1 MSNTEKKLGGGRRL
15 SINTGKGTDIMLEL
29 LSPAGS
35 PEAVIAAVQNGA
47 DAVYMGLGD
56 FNARRGAKN
65 FADEE
70 FEKAVRYCHVR
81 GCKVY
86 VTLNTLVNDREI
98 PAATESARLASRCGV
113 DGIIIQDLGLISAVR
128 RAAPD
133 IPLHASTQ
141 MSIHNLA
148 GVQAAAEMGLT
159 RAVLARE
166 LSLEEIKFITANSPI
181 EIEVFVHGALCFCHS
196 GQCYM
201 SALIGRRSGNR
212 GMCAQPCRMQ
222 YSLGGRMDDYPMSL
236 KDNCLVDRLR
246 ELEEA
251 GVTCV
256 KIEGRM
262 KRPEYTAIVTGIYSK
277 AIKERRQPTAE
288 EMNMLTKAFSRQ
300 GFTQGYFNGDKKD
313 MFGVRGE
320 PEEGTEKIF
329 TTARRAYADGE
340 LRRVPVHFYTVAEKD
355 ERIKAIAFDDDGHR
369 AVTYGAV
376 PEKAKR
382 QGLTDSYLIEQMFKT
397 GGTPYNVVENKAKAD
412 PGLYLAAAEI
422 NELRRKLISELSE
435 QRAVPPTRRS
445 LELPA
450 PPKNIPVVS
459 DPKLIM
465 QVRTEDQLSK
475 ELADLRPAYLYVPAN
490 VMLEQPKLVLPFVEQ
505 GTVPVAVL
513 PRIINDRQMKD
524 VYTTLQRLF
533 DYGVNEALV
542 GNLGHI
548 MLARAAGMKV
558 RGDFGL
564 NAFNSYSLEMLNEM
578 GFLSATASFELRI
591 AQIKDMAKPLDTEM
605 IIYGR
610 LPLMV
615 SDQCIIKHSAGR
627 CACQTPAQMSD
638 RMGSVFPVVKE
649 YGCRNVI
656 YNAHKLY
663 LADKKD
669 DLYSAGLWG
678 LRMMFTT
685 ESARECVEVAKGHM
699 GLSDYKPNVLTR
711 GLYYRGVD

>member
-1 MSNTEKKLGGGRRL
+1 M
-15 SINTGKGTDIMLEL
+15 IEL

-47 DAVYMGLGD
+47 DAIYMGLGN

-65 FADEE
+65 FTDEE
-70 FEKAVRYCHVR
+70 FERSMRYCRIR

-98 PAATESARLASRCGV
+98 AQAVESARLASQLGA
-113 DGIIIQDLGLISAVR
+113 DGIIIQDLGLAYAIRQAL
-128 RAAPD
+128 PD

-148 GVQAAAEMGLT
+148 GVEAAAEMGMT

-166 LSLEEIKFITANSPI
+166 LSLEQIKFITQHASI
-181 EIEVFVHGALCFCHS
+181 ETEVFVHGALCFCQS

-246 ELEEA
+246 ELEDA
-251 GVTCV
+251 GVACL

-262 KRPEYTAIVTGIYSK
+262 KRPEYTAIVTKIYSK
-277 AIKERRQPTAE
+277 ALKEHRQPSDE
-288 EMNMLTKAFSRQ
+288 EMETLEKAFSRQ

-313 MFGVRGE
+313 MFGRREE
-320 PEEGTEKIF
+320 PDKDTEKLF
-329 TTARRAYADGE
+329 TLARKGYSEGE
-340 LRRVPVHFYTVAEKD
+340 LRRVPVHFYTVAEKGMPV
-355 ERIKAIAFDDDGHR
+355 KAIAFDDDGNR
-369 AVTYGAV
+369 AAAMGGV
-376 PEKAKR
+376 PEKAR
-382 QGLTDSYLIEQMFKT
+382 GQGLTATYITEQMFKT
-397 GGTPYNVVENKAKAD
+397 GGTPYNCVENRAQAD
-412 PGLYLAAAEI
+412 PGLYLPASEI
-422 NELRRKLISELSE
+422 NDLRRRLVSELSE
-435 QRAVPPTRRS
+435 QRAKPPIRRVGK
-445 LELPA
+445 LPEK
-450 PPKNIPVVS
+450 PKGKLPTG
-459 DPKLIM
+459 DPAMIF
-465 QVRTEDQLSK
+465 QVLTEEQLSP
-475 ELADLRPAYLYVPAN
+475 ELAALKPQYLYVPLTL
-490 VMLEQPKLVLPFVEQ
+490 MTEKLDLLRPFAEQ
-505 GTVPVAVL
+505 GTIPVAVL
-513 PRIINDRQMKD
+513 PRVIADNEAAA
-524 VYTTLQRLF
+524 VYDMLSRMF
-533 DYGVNEALV
+533 DQGVNEALV
-542 GNLGHI
+542 GNLGHA
-548 MLARAAGMKV
+548 MLAKKAGMKL

-564 NAFNSYSLEMLNEM
+564 NTFNALSMEVIRQA
-578 GFLSATASFELRI
+578 GFISATASFELRLS
-591 AQIKDMAKPLDTEM
+591 QIRDMIKPLDTEL

-610 LPLMV
+610 IPLMV
-615 SDQCIIKHSAGR
+615 SDQCIIRHSAGR
-627 CACQTPAQMSD
+627 CNCQTPGQMAD

-649 YGCRNVI
+649 FGCRNVI

-663 LADKKD
+663 LADKAED
-669 DLYSAGLWG
+669 VYAAGAWG

-685 ESARECVEVAKGHM
+685 EGMRECVEGAKGYM

>member
-1 MSNTEKKLGGGRRL
+1 M
-15 SINTGKGTDIMLEL
+15 IEL

-47 DAVYMGLGD
+47 DAIYMGLGN

-65 FADEE
+65 FTDEE
-70 FEKAVRYCHVR
+70 FERSMRYCRIR

-98 PAATESARLASRCGV
+98 AQAVESARLASQLGA
-113 DGIIIQDLGLISAVR
+113 DGIIIQDLGLAYAIRQAL
-128 RAAPD
+128 PD

-148 GVQAAAEMGLT
+148 GVEAAAEMGMT

-166 LSLEEIKFITANSPI
+166 LSLEQIKFITQHASI
-181 EIEVFVHGALCFCHS
+181 ETEVFVHGALCFCQS

-246 ELEEA
+246 ELEDA
-251 GVTCV
+251 GVACL

-262 KRPEYTAIVTGIYSK
+262 KRPEYTAIVTKIYSK
-277 AIKERRQPTAE
+277 ALKEHRQPSDE
-288 EMNMLTKAFSRQ
+288 EMETLEKAFSRQ

-313 MFGVRGE
+313 MFGRREE
-320 PEEGTEKIF
+320 PDKDTEKLF
-329 TTARRAYADGE
+329 TLARKGYSEGE
-340 LRRVPVHFYTVAEKD
+340 LRRVPVHFYTVAEKGMPV
-355 ERIKAIAFDDDGHR
+355 KAIAFDDDGNR
-369 AVTYGAV
+369 AAAMGGV
-376 PEKAKR
+376 PEKAR
-382 QGLTDSYLIEQMFKT
+382 GQGLTATYITEQMFKT
-397 GGTPYNVVENKAKAD
+397 GGTPYNCVENRAQAD
-412 PGLYLAAAEI
+412 PGLYLPASEI
-422 NELRRKLISELSE
+422 NDLRRRLVSELSE
-435 QRAVPPTRRS
+435 HRAKPPIRRVGK
-445 LELPA
+445 LPEK
-450 PPKNIPVVS
+450 PKGKLPTG
-459 DPKLIM
+459 DPAMIF
-465 QVRTEDQLSK
+465 QVLTEEQLSP
-475 ELADLRPAYLYVPAN
+475 ELAALKPQYLYVPLTL
-490 VMLEQPKLVLPFVEQ
+490 MTEKLDLLRPFAEQ
-505 GTVPVAVL
+505 GTIPVAVL
-513 PRIINDRQMKD
+513 PRVIADNEAAA
-524 VYTTLQRLF
+524 VYDMLSRMF
-533 DYGVNEALV
+533 DQGVNEALV
-542 GNLGHI
+542 GNLGHA
-548 MLARAAGMKV
+548 MLAKKAGMKL

-564 NAFNSYSLEMLNEM
+564 NTFNALSMEVIRQA
-578 GFLSATASFELRI
+578 GFISATASFELRLS
-591 AQIKDMAKPLDTEM
+591 QIRDMIKPLDTEL

-610 LPLMV
+610 IPLMV
-615 SDQCIIKHSAGR
+615 SDQCIIRHSAGR
-627 CACQTPAQMSD
+627 CNCQTPGQMAD

-649 YGCRNVI
+649 FGCRNVI

-663 LADKKD
+663 LADKAED
-669 DLYSAGLWG
+669 VYAAGAWG

-685 ESARECVEVAKGHM
+685 EGMRECVEVAKGYM

>member
-1 MSNTEKKLGGGRRL
+1 M
-15 SINTGKGTDIMLEL
+15 IEL

-47 DAVYMGLGD
+47 DAIYMGLGN

-65 FADEE
+65 FTDEE
-70 FEKAVRYCHVR
+70 FERSMRYCRIR

-98 PAATESARLASRCGV
+98 AQAVESARLASQLGA
-113 DGIIIQDLGLISAVR
+113 DGIIIQDLGLAYAIRQAL
-128 RAAPD
+128 PD

-148 GVQAAAEMGLT
+148 GVEAAAEMGMT

-166 LSLEEIKFITANSPI
+166 LSLEQIKFITQHASI
-181 EIEVFVHGALCFCHS
+181 ETEVFVHGALCFCQS

-246 ELEEA
+246 ELEDA
-251 GVTCV
+251 GVACL

-262 KRPEYTAIVTGIYSK
+262 KRPEYTAIVTKIYSK
-277 AIKERRQPTAE
+277 ALKEHRQPSDE
-288 EMNMLTKAFSRQ
+288 EMETLEKAFSRQ

-313 MFGVRGE
+313 MFGRREE
-320 PEEGTEKIF
+320 PDKDTEKLF
-329 TTARRAYADGE
+329 TLARKGYSEGE
-340 LRRVPVHFYTVAEKD
+340 LRRVPVHFYTVAEKGMPV
-355 ERIKAIAFDDDGHR
+355 KAIAFDDDGNR
-369 AVTYGAV
+369 AAAMGGV
-376 PEKAKR
+376 PEKAR
-382 QGLTDSYLIEQMFKT
+382 GQGLTATYITEQMFKT
-397 GGTPYNVVENKAKAD
+397 GGTPYNCVENRAQAD
-412 PGLYLAAAEI
+412 PGLYLPASEI
-422 NELRRKLISELSE
+422 NDLRRRLVSELSE
-435 QRAVPPTRRS
+435 QRAKPPIRRVGK
-445 LELPA
+445 LPEK
-450 PPKNIPVVS
+450 PKGKLPTG
-459 DPKLIM
+459 DPAMIF
-465 QVRTEDQLSK
+465 QVLTEEQLSP
-475 ELADLRPAYLYVPAN
+475 ELAALKPQYLYVPLTL
-490 VMLEQPKLVLPFVEQ
+490 MTEKLDLLRPFAEQ
-505 GTVPVAVL
+505 GTIPVAVL
-513 PRIINDRQMKD
+513 PRVIADNEAAA
-524 VYTTLQRLF
+524 VYDMLSRMF
-533 DYGVNEALV
+533 DQGVNEVLV
-542 GNLGHI
+542 GNLGHA
-548 MLARAAGMKV
+548 MLAKKAGMKL

-564 NAFNSYSLEMLNEM
+564 NTFNSLSMEVIRQA
-578 GFLSATASFELRI
+578 GFISATASFELRLS
-591 AQIKDMAKPLDTEM
+591 QIRDMIKPLDTEL

-610 LPLMV
+610 IPLMV
-615 SDQCIIKHSAGR
+615 SDQCIIRHSAGR
-627 CACQTPAQMSD
+627 CNCQTPGQMAD

-649 YGCRNVI
+649 FGCRNVI

-663 LADKKD
+663 LADKAED
-669 DLYSAGLWG
+669 VYAAGAWG

-685 ESARECVEVAKGHM
+685 EGMRECVEVAKGYM

>member
-1 MSNTEKKLGGGRRL
+1 M
-15 SINTGKGTDIMLEL
+15 IEL

-47 DAVYMGLGD
+47 DAIYMGLGN

-65 FADEE
+65 FTDEE
-70 FEKAVRYCHVR
+70 FERSMRYCRIR

-98 PAATESARLASRCGV
+98 AQAVESARLASQLGA
-113 DGIIIQDLGLISAVR
+113 DGIIIQDLGLAYAIRQAL
-128 RAAPD
+128 PD

-148 GVQAAAEMGLT
+148 GVEAAAEMGMT

-166 LSLEEIKFITANSPI
+166 LSLEQIKFITQHASI
-181 EIEVFVHGALCFCHS
+181 ETEVFVHGALCFCQS

-246 ELEEA
+246 ELEDA
-251 GVTCV
+251 GVACL

-262 KRPEYTAIVTGIYSK
+262 KRPEYTAIVTKIYSK
-277 AIKERRQPTAE
+277 ALKEHRQPSAE
-288 EMNMLTKAFSRQ
+288 EMETLEKAFSRQ

-313 MFGVRGE
+313 MFGRREE
-320 PEEGTEKIF
+320 PDKDTEKLF
-329 TTARRAYADGE
+329 TLARKGYSEGE
-340 LRRVPVHFYTVAEKD
+340 LRRVPVHFYTVAEKGMPV
-355 ERIKAIAFDDDGHR
+355 KAIAFDDDGNR
-369 AVTYGAV
+369 AAAMGGM
-376 PEKAKR
+376 PEKAR
-382 QGLTDSYLIEQMFKT
+382 GQGLTATYITEQMFKT
-397 GGTPYNVVENKAKAD
+397 GGTPYNCVENRAQTD
-412 PGLYLAAAEI
+412 PGLYLPASEI
-422 NELRRKLISELSE
+422 NDLRRRLVSELSE
-435 QRAVPPTRRS
+435 QRAKPPIRRVGK
-445 LELPA
+445 LPEK
-450 PPKNIPVVS
+450 PKGKLPTG
-459 DPKLIM
+459 DPAMIF
-465 QVRTEDQLSK
+465 QVLTEEQLSP
-475 ELADLRPAYLYVPAN
+475 ELAALKPQYLYVPLTL
-490 VMLEQPKLVLPFVEQ
+490 MTEKLDLLRPFAEQ
-505 GTVPVAVL
+505 GTIPVAVL
-513 PRIINDRQMKD
+513 PRVIADNEAAA
-524 VYTTLQRLF
+524 VYDMLSRMF
-533 DYGVNEALV
+533 DQGVNEALV
-542 GNLGHI
+542 GNLGHA
-548 MLARAAGMKV
+548 MLAKKAGMKL

-564 NAFNSYSLEMLNEM
+564 NTFNALSMEVIRQA
-578 GFLSATASFELRI
+578 GFISATASFELRLS
-591 AQIKDMAKPLDTEM
+591 QIRDMIKPLDTEL

-610 LPLMV
+610 IPLMV
-615 SDQCIIKHSAGR
+615 SDQCIIRHSAGR
-627 CACQTPAQMSD
+627 CNCQTPGQMAD

-649 YGCRNVI
+649 FGCRNVI

-663 LADKKD
+663 LADKAED
-669 DLYSAGLWG
+669 VYAAGAWG

-685 ESARECVEVAKGHM
+685 EGMRECVEVAKGYM

>member
-1 MSNTEKKLGGGRRL
+1 
-15 SINTGKGTDIMLEL
+15 MLEL

-47 DAVYMGLGD
+47 DAVYLGMGD

-65 FADEE
+65 FTNEE
-70 FEKAVRYCHVR
+70 FEKAVTYCRVR

-86 VTLNTLVNDREI
+86 VTLNTLVNDREMG
-98 PAATESARLASRCGV
+98 AAVDAARLASECGA
-113 DGIIIQDLGLISAVR
+113 DGIIIQDLGLISAIR
-128 RAAPD
+128 RALPD

-166 LSLEEIKFITANSPI
+166 LSLEEIAYITKNAPI
-181 EIEVFVHGALCFCHS
+181 ETEIFVHGALCFCHS

-201 SALIGRRSGNR
+201 SSLIGRRSGNR

-246 ELEEA
+246 EIEEA
-251 GVTCV
+251 GVACI

-277 AIKERRQPTAE
+277 ALREHRQPTPE
-288 EMNMLTKAFSRQ
+288 EMTMLTKAFSRQ

-313 MFGVRGE
+313 MLGVRGE

-329 TTARRAYADGE
+329 TVARRAYADGE
-340 LRRVPVHFYTVAEKD
+340 LRRVPVHFYTVAEKG
-355 ERIKAIAFDDDGHR
+355 ERIKAIAFDDDGHK
-369 AVTYGAV
+369 AVTYGPV

-382 QGLTDSYLIEQMFKT
+382 QGLTDGYLVEQMFKT
-397 GGTPYNVVENKAKAD
+397 GGTPYNCVENKAKTD

-422 NELRRKLISELSE
+422 NELRRKLISELSA
-435 QRAVPPTRRS
+435 QRSAPPTRRS
-445 LELPA
+445 LDLPA
-450 PPKNIPVVS
+450 PPKNVPTVA
-459 DPKLIM
+459 DPKLII
-465 QVRTEDQLSK
+465 QVRTAEQLTK
-475 ELADLRPAYLYVPAN
+475 ELADLRPAYIYVPA
-490 VMLEQPKLVLPFVEQ
+490 MIMAAEPKLVLPFVEK
-505 GTVPVAVL
+505 GSVPVAVL
-513 PRIINDRQMKD
+513 PRIVNDAQMKE
-524 VYTTLQRLF
+524 VYATLQKLF

-542 GNLGHI
+542 GNLGQVV
-548 MLARAAGMKV
+548 MARRAGMKL

-564 NAFNSYSLEMLNEM
+564 NAFNSYTLEMLNEM

-591 AQIKDMAKPLDTEM
+591 AQIKDMAKPLDTEL

-615 SDQCIIKHSAGR
+615 SDQCIIKESAGR
-627 CACQTPAQMSD
+627 CACQTPAQMAD

-649 YGCRNVI
+649 YGCRNVV

-663 LADKKD
+663 LADKKE